1 MDAITPADP
10 FAVATLADL
19 ERLYA
24 PPAERARRKV
34 VAALDDHARKF
45 IAAAPYCI
53 LSTTGPRGAHATP
66 RGDAPGFVA
75 SLPDGR
81 LALPDRRGNNRIEAL
96 RDIVADPRVALL
108 FLIPGVGETLRVN
121 GTARLTTDPALTA
134 RFAVDGKP
142 PVTVILVNV
151 EEVYMHCARATLR
164 AGLWRGAERP
174 AGVPTAGQMLEAH
187 TGGLVEAESYQ
198 RGIYDEAMRNLY

>member
-1 MDAITPADP
+1 MDVLIPADP
-10 FAVATLADL
+10 FAVASAAAL

-24 PPAERARRKV
+24 PPAERAQRKV
-34 VAALDDHARKF
+34 VTALDDNARQF

-53 LSTTGPRGAHATP
+53 LSTIGPRGPHATP
-66 RGDAPGFVA
+66 RGDAPGFIEA
-75 SLPDGR
+75 LPDGR

-121 GTARLTTDPALTA
+121 GTAHLTTDPALTQ

-142 PVTVILVNV
+142 PVTVILVTV
-151 EEVYMHCARATLR
+151 AEVYMHCARATLR
-164 AGLWRGAERP
+164 AKLWRGAERP
-174 AGVPTAGQMLEAH
+174 AGVPTAGQLLEAH

-198 RGIYDEAMRNLY
+198 RGVYDEAMRNLY